1 MFFFEKNKRILE
13 IILDLFSK
21 VLIEALG
28 FQVFFSFILVVLYR
42 PVFLIIKKYLYKKTN
57 FYKITYKKYKNMNI
71 TAIYPGT
78 FDPIT
83 YGHLDIITRA
93 TKIFDS
99 IIIAISNNLRKKPLF
114 NLKER
119 IELTRIATI
128 HIKNIKKILGF
139 DDLLVNIAKKE
150 KTKILI
156 RGVRTIFD
164 FDYEI
169 KLAEINKQIYPDL
182 DSIFLI
188 SSKEVSFISSSFV
201 KEIAKYKGNIKSY
214 LPKEVHF
221 ALLKKLNIY
230 QK

>member
-1 MFFFEKNKRILE
+1 MNK
-13 IILDLFSK
+13 
-21 VLIEALG
+21 
-28 FQVFFSFILVVLYR
+28 
-42 PVFLIIKKYLYKKTN
+42 
-57 FYKITYKKYKNMNI
+57 

-93 TKIFDS
+93 TKIFDNV
-99 IIIAISNNLRKKPLF
+99 IIAISDNLKKKPIF

-119 IELTRIATI
+119 IELTQSATL
-128 HIKNIKKILGF
+128 HLKNIKKILGF
-139 DDLLVNIAKKE
+139 NNLLANLAKQE
-150 KTKILI
+150 NTNILI

-169 KLAEINKQIYPDL
+169 KLAAINKQIYPDL
-182 DSIFLI
+182 DSIFLL

-201 KEIAKYKGNIKSY
+201 KEIAKYRGDTKPY

-221 ALLKKLNIY
+221 ALLKKLNNITI
-230 QK
+230 K

>member
-1 MFFFEKNKRILE
+1 
-13 IILDLFSK
+13 
-21 VLIEALG
+21 
-28 FQVFFSFILVVLYR
+28 
-42 PVFLIIKKYLYKKTN
+42 
-57 FYKITYKKYKNMNI
+57 MNI

>member
-1 MFFFEKNKRILE
+1 MNK
-13 IILDLFSK
+13 
-21 VLIEALG
+21 
-28 FQVFFSFILVVLYR
+28 
-42 PVFLIIKKYLYKKTN
+42 
-57 FYKITYKKYKNMNI
+57 

-99 IIIAISNNLRKKPLF
+99 ITIAISNNLKKKPIF

-119 IELTRIATI
+119 IELTRKATL
-128 HIKNIKKILGF
+128 HLKNVKKILGF
-139 DDLLVNIAKKE
+139 NDLLANLAKKE
-150 KTKILI
+150 KTNVLI

-169 KLAEINKQIYPDL
+169 KLAAINKQIYPDL
-182 DSIFLI
+182 DSIFLL

-201 KEIAKYKGNIKSY
+201 KEIAKYKGNIKPY
-214 LPKEVHF
+214 LPKAVHC
-221 ALLKKLNIY
+221 ALLEKLNDVSI
-230 QK
+230 K